1 MAFIY
6 LSVIY
11 FQLAYKLLEARDG
24 VLIPPNTVLPQS
36 MWADFLSNFIGIKLT
51 NIVYVYGIQYDIL
64 IYEYTVKWV
73 PHSI

>member
-24 VLIPPNTVLPQS
+24 VLIPPNTVLTQS

-73 PHSI
+73 PHSV